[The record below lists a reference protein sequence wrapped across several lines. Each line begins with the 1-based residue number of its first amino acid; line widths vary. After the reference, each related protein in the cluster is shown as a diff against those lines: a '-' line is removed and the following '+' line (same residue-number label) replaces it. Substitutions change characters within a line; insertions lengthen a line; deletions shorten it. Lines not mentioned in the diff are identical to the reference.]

1 MRTCPECNNVVADTA
16 KFCDFCG
23 LRLETAPQA
32 SASEPEPSPLVGGG
46 RPRLPDEGVEPG
58 TCSACGFVN
67 LPGEM
72 FCQNCGV
79 QLSPVA
85 SAPPPPPIP
94 LEAVEDTPG
103 GDTSPVICPVCSHR
117 NMPGEVFCQNCGFQL
132 PQRSIADLEEREKK
146 PSEQPPLELET
157 SPMVS
162 KMEAEAPQVVRGV
175 LVVRATKAEIDLNQ
189 GKAEVTLGRADPLR
203 EIYPDIDLT
212 SHGGDTA
219 GVSRLHARLVAE
231 EGQVFIEDL
240 NSTNYTFLNR
250 QKLQPGR
257 LYLLEQG
264 DEIRLGLFVLEYR
277 KE

>member
-1 MRTCPECNNVVADTA
+1 MRTCPECNNVVSETA
-16 KFCDFCG
+16 NFCDFCG
-23 LRLETAPQA
+23 LRLEPASIEAGPESAPQV
-32 SASEPEPSPLVGGG
+32 SGGG
-46 RPRLPDEGVEPG
+46 RVHLAEEGTQPG

-79 QLSPVA
+79 QLSPIA
-85 SAPPPPPIP
+85 STPPPPPTP
-94 LEAVEDTPG
+94 LASPEEAIAA
-103 GDTSPVICPVCSHR
+103 DTSPIICPICGH
-117 NMPGEVFCQNCGFQL
+117 NNLPGEAFCQNCGLQL
-132 PQRSIADLEEREKK
+132 PQRAFQEIEEKEKK
-146 PSEQPPLELET
+146 EGEPLLLDLET

-162 KMEAEAPQVVRGV
+162 QREAEAKQVVSGV
-175 LVVRATKAEIDLNQ
+175 LIVKATKAEIALNQ
-189 GKAEVTLGRADPLR
+189 EKSEVTLGRADPVR

-219 GVSRLHARLVAE
+219 GVSRLHARLIAE
-231 EGQVFIEDL
+231 GGQVFIEDL

-257 LYLLEQG
+257 RYLLEQG
-264 DEIRLGLFVLEYR
+264 DEIRLGLFILEYR